1 MRAFKSAVAKSRAR
15 LLVTCL
21 LMWMASILS
30 AQTQQLPPDH
40 PAVGAPD
47 GRSAASDLTERLR
60 PSSASPASIPIAR
73 KNLIDEFIF
82 GKMEKAGVPHAG
94 LSSEEEFFRRIHIDL
109 TGRLPQDEPLRAFL
123 ASRDPDKRDKLI
135 DQLTTSRPY
144 ETKWTYF
151 FNDIFALQNI
161 FGCEPSC
168 RNPSTRRAVAS
179 GMLAGMLPPAYSMQ
193 CQITHRR
200 AKRPSYLPMCEASF
214 RLMASH
220 C

>member
-21 LMWMASILS
+21 LVWMASILS

-82 GKMEKAGVPHAG
+82 GKMEK
-94 LSSEEEFFRRIHIDL
+94 D
-109 TGRLPQDEPLRAFL
+109 
-123 ASRDPDKRDKLI
+123 
-135 DQLTTSRPY
+135 
-144 ETKWTYF
+144 
-151 FNDIFALQNI
+151 
-161 FGCEPSC
+161 
-168 RNPSTRRAVAS
+168 RRAA
-179 GMLAGMLPPAYSMQ
+179 
-193 CQITHRR
+193 RR
-200 AKRPSYLPMCEASF
+200 TVVR
-214 RLMASH
+214 
-220 C
+220 

>member
-94 LSSEEEFFRRIHIDL
+94 LSSDEEFFRRIHIDL

-135 DQLTTSRPY
+135 DQLTSVPTVRNEVDGTSSTTSTSRHLAVSGTPRRTCSTSGSATTFTWIVRT
-144 ETKWTYF
+144 TK
-151 FNDIFALQNI
+151 
-161 FGCEPSC
+161 SC
-168 RNPSTRRAVAS
+168 MR
-179 GMLAGMLPPAYSMQ
+179 
-193 CQITHRR
+193 C
-200 AKRPSYLPMCEASF
+200 
-214 RLMASH
+214 
-220 C
+220 